1 MGFKTLSSGKKVLPF
16 LTFGLGF
23 LQIALVLL
31 SWIIST
37 VSPSLPV
44 KSMLSGEGIR
54 WFLGGFTDCMA
65 SPLLVWLLL
74 CSVAA
79 GAFSYSNLYSALR
92 LVFSGSPVSYRQRH
106 ALFTVLA
113 AMLMIIIVVILLAFI
128 PHAVLL
134 GVTGSL
140 FPSAFS
146 AGLVPVVAFTVT
158 FLSIVYGFVVGRFTD
173 ANSVFRS
180 LYVGLYMSAPLF
192 PVYILAV
199 QLYAS
204 VRYVFF

>member
-1 MGFKTLSSGKKVLPF
+1 MKISRSFKNKVLPF
-16 LTFGLGF
+16 TALLLGI

-31 SWIIST
+31 SWIITSML
-37 VSPSLPV
+37 PSSPV
-44 KSMLSGEGIR
+44 KSLLGSEGIR
-54 WFLGGFTDCMA
+54 WFLGSFTTIM
-65 SPLLVWLLL
+65 SGPLLVWLLL
-74 CSVAA
+74 CAVAW
-79 GAFSYSNLYSALR
+79 GSFVYGGLYDAIKR
-92 LVFSGSPVSYRQRH
+92 VVCGHAVTYRQRH
-106 ALFTVLA
+106 ALFTVA
-113 AMLMIIIVVILLAFI
+113 VSVVVIFVIVAMLAFV

-146 AGLVPVVAFTVT
+146 VGLVPMLAFSMT
-158 FLSIVYGFVVGRFTD
+158 FLSVLYGVISGRLTD
-173 ANSVFRS
+173 INLAFKS
-180 LYVGLYMSAPLF
+180 LYVGLYMSAPLW